1 MGIEKYDEWQNGQEK
16 PLRCMKNDE
25 SEQADSP
32 NDKWGFIEKANPVD
46 SLHKRLE
53 VGIFIVCAV
62 GRLNNFRICIWFF
75 F

>member
-1 MGIEKYDEWQNGQEK
+1 
-16 PLRCMKNDE
+16 MKNDE
-25 SEQADSP
+25 SEQADGP

-53 VGIFIVCAV
+53 IGIFIVCAV